1 MSVTA
6 PQGFRA
12 AGVTTGTGAD
22 HARDLAVVVND
33 GPARAAGAVFTDHP
47 APAAPVL
54 WTRQVV
60 SGGRVRAV
68 VLHSGGANAATG
80 PPGFQAAHAQAEHAA
95 DLLADSAAEIALCSA
110 GETGAVPPTAPLNTA
125 LADALAQAARG
136 GGLAAADAVR
146 TDDTVAK
153 FAFRRGEGVTVGGMA
168 KGPDA
173 SVGSALCVLTTDA
186 ALSPEQCQ
194 RLVTDAAASTLAP
207 LTGTNDTVLL
217 MASGAAPDTPDESA
231 VALLLTRVC
240 EELAAQIA
248 ADTSASLTSEPGA
261 PQDRQAHQ

>member
-12 AGVTTGTGAD
+12 AGVTTGTGED
-22 HARDLAVVVND
+22 HARDVAVVVND
-33 GPARAAGAVFTDHP
+33 GPSRAAGAVFTDHP
-47 APAAPVL
+47 DPAAPVL

-68 VLHSGGANAATG
+68 VLNAGSANAATG
-80 PPGFQAAHAQAEHAA
+80 PLGFQTAHAEAEHTAE
-95 DLLADSAAEIALCSA
+95 LLADSAAEIALCSA
-110 GETGAVPPTAPLNTA
+110 GEVGAVPPAATLNSA
-125 LADALAQAARG
+125 VADALAQAARG
-136 GGLAAADAVR
+136 GGLSAADAIR

-153 FAFRRGEGVTVGGMA
+153 FAFRRGGGVTVGGMA

-173 SVGSALCVLTTDA
+173 SVDSALCVLTTDA

-194 RLVTDAAASTLAP
+194 RLVGDAAASALAP

-217 MASGAAPDTPDESA
+217 LASGAAPATPDESEI
-231 VALLLTRVC
+231 ALLLTGVC

-248 ADTSASLTSEPGA
+248 ADAPAPVTAEPGA
-261 PQDRQAHQ
+261 PEDRQAHQ